1 MKDKII
7 VIVGPTAVGKTS
19 FSIEVAQ
26 KFNGEIISGDSMQVY
41 KNLDIG
47 TAKVTPDEMEN
58 ISHYLIDVKE
68 VDEDYTVS
76 NFQKD
81 ATLAIQV
88 IIQKG
93 KTPIIVGGTGLY
105 IESVLFDVSHG
116 SSDAQPNKEFREI
129 QAQFAKEHGNSALW
143 GKLDKIDPEAA
154 AKIHENNVQRVI
166 RALEVY
172 HETGQ
177 TFTSFQAEREEK
189 QPLYDAHI
197 IGLNTERALLYER
210 INLRVDLMM
219 KAGLLEEAETL
230 WTQMGPDKNYSS
242 TKGIG
247 YSELFDY
254 FNQEEGLTEA
264 VELIKRNS
272 RRYAKRQLTWFR
284 NRLDHVNWYDFV
296 LEPETKDASLTQI
309 QQFIEGD

>member
-7 VIVGPTAVGKTS
+7 VIVGPTAVGKTA

-47 TAKVTPDEMEN
+47 TAKVTPSEMEN
-58 ISHYLIDVKE
+58 IPHYLIDIKE

-76 NFQKD
+76 DFQKD
-81 ATLAIQV
+81 ATIAIQE

-105 IESVLFDVSHG
+105 IESILFDVSHG
-116 SSDAQPNKEFREI
+116 SSEAQPNESFRKEQF
-129 QAQFAKEHGNSALW
+129 QFAKDYGNHALW
-143 GKLDKIDPEAA
+143 NKLDKIDPEAA
-154 AKIHENNVQRVI
+154 NKIHENNVQRVI

-172 HETGQ
+172 YETGQ
-177 TFTSFQAEREEK
+177 TFTSFQDEK
-189 QPLYDAHI
+189 EDKTPLYDAHI
-197 IGLNTERALLYER
+197 IALNTERTLLYER
-210 INLRVDLMM
+210 INQRVDLMM
-219 KAGLLEEAETL
+219 TDGLLEEAQIL
-230 WTQMGPDKNYSS
+230 WTQVGPEKKSSS

-254 FNQEEGLTEA
+254 FNQESTL
-264 VELIKRNS
+264 R
-272 RRYAKRQLTWFR
+272 
-284 NRLDHVNWYDFV
+284 
-296 LEPETKDASLTQI
+296 
-309 QQFIEGD
+309 